1 MADAWEANRHNHLLR
16 ELTIC
21 SVSFHSGLH
30 LQLNWELT
38 TRVAGAVRWVVV
50 QNGPPEP
57 LETFEILPGVPRPEL
72 ALPAGGNQRVNAA
85 SYHHALAL
93 NSALA
98 RINSRFVLFL
108 DPDFYIVPPLGELL
122 DHMVRQELAFFGAP
136 YAIDPARPRLQGFP
150 CAFCMLVDG
159 SRVDVRSFD
168 FLPDASRMDVMADTG
183 FRIYS
188 RYLQASGA
196 GLRYEA
202 VLPASSLATPHAHTT
217 QRFAEWCGEEVMA
230 GLVADEYFW
239 RGRPFGLHLHMKL
252 HVHRQMAGPAATKMW
267 AKQQLAQVRR
277 AIEGA
282 RLHGA
287 LV

>member
-1 MADAWEANRHNHLLR
+1 MAELPQCFRQDLLR

-38 TRVAGAVRWVVV
+38 TRVCGLVRWVVV

-57 LETFEILPGVPRPEL
+57 LDTFEVLPGVARPH
-72 ALPAGGNQRVNAA
+72 LPLPSGNARVNGA

-93 NSALA
+93 NSALS
-98 RINSRFVLFL
+98 RLTSRFVLFL
-108 DPDFYIVPPLGELL
+108 DPDFFIVPALGELL
-122 DHMVRQELAFFGAP
+122 DYMVRRELAFFGAP

-150 CAFCMLVDG
+150 CAFCMLVDA
-159 SRVDVRSFD
+159 SRVDVRGFD
-168 FLPDASRMDVMADTG
+168 FLPDANRQDVMADTG
-183 FRIYS
+183 YRIYA
-188 RYLQASGA
+188 RYLAARGA
-196 GLRYEA
+196 GVRYEA
-202 VLPASSLATPHAHTT
+202 VLPACRLATSYPHSR
-217 QRFAEWCGEEVMA
+217 QSFAAWCGEDAMA
-230 GLVADEYFW
+230 GMAADEYFW
-239 RGRPFGLHLHMKL
+239 RERPFGLHLHMKL
-252 HVHRQMAGPAATKMW
+252 HVHRLTAGPAATKAW

-282 RLHGA
+282 RKHGA